1 MATTAGTEGPEWS
14 ARAAGWAEQWG
25 AFAAPAR
32 EALAEAAGIGPGTRV
47 LDIGC
52 GSGELCALAAGRG
65 AEVAGIDAAEGM
77 IEIARRRVP
86 GADLRV
92 GPMEQLPWE
101 DGAFDVATAVNALQ
115 FAADYVE
122 RFEGGGA
129 RGEPGRCRRDLQL
142 GTAGAPRPVRGHGR
156 AARRA
161 VGRRARDRRSRRARA
176 ACPRRRASSRARR
189 ATSTCRSRRRTWP
202 PLERAFLVDAR
213 RRRARAARRGRGPPP
228 GGGGGRAVPPRRRLV
243 PVREPLPL
251 SGGRGQPAN
260 AASSFGATCFLRLIT
275 PGRSIA
281 PSVRRLAE
289 RALDRG
295 PVPGHVERR
304 CPCP

>member
-77 IEIARRRVP
+77 IEIARRRLP

-115 FAADYVE
+115 FAADYVDALAE
-122 RFEGGGA
+122 AARVVRPGGVVAICNWGPL
-129 RGEPGRCRRDLQL
+129 EHRDLFAVMDVL
-142 GTAGAPRPVRGHGR
+142 RDGPSAAGPVIGDPGELE
-156 AARRA
+156 
-161 VGRRARDRRSRRARA
+161 RRARA
-176 ACPRRRASSRARR
+176 AGLEPREAGDVDVPFEAPDSRRRAARLPR
-189 ATSTCRSRRRTWP
+189 G
-202 PLERAFLVDAR
+202 R
-213 RRRARAARRGRGPPP
+213 RRRRPRAARRGRGPPP

-260 AASSFGATCFLRLIT
+260 AVSSSGATCFLRLIT
-275 PGRSIA
+275 PGSATRPPSTRPPNARAMAARS
-281 PSVRRLAE
+281 PVR
-289 RALDRG
+289 
-295 PVPGHVERR
+295 
-304 CPCP
+304 

>member
-77 IEIARRRVP
+77 IEIARRRLP

-115 FAADYVE
+115 FAADYVGALAE
-122 RFEGGGA
+122 AARVVRPGGVVAICNWGPL
-129 RGEPGRCRRDLQL
+129 EHRDLFAVMDVL
-142 GTAGAPRPVRGHGR
+142 RDGPSAAGPVIGDPGELE
-156 AARRA
+156 
-161 VGRRARDRRSRRARA
+161 RRARA
-176 ACPRRRASSRARR
+176 AGLEPREAGDVDVPFEAPDV
-189 ATSTCRSRRRTWP
+189 AAVQ
-202 PLERAFLVDAR
+202 RAFLVDAVGGALERLGEAEVR
-213 RRRARAARRGRGPPP
+213 RRVAEAAAPFRRDDGSYRFENRFRYLVAGVSPPT
-228 GGGGGRAVPPRRRLV
+228 R
-243 PVREPLPL
+243 
-251 SGGRGQPAN
+251 
-260 AASSFGATCFLRLIT
+260 
-275 PGRSIA
+275 
-281 PSVRRLAE
+281 
-289 RALDRG
+289 
-295 PVPGHVERR
+295 
-304 CPCP
+304 